1 MRLHFISRLAL
12 LLVAAFGVVATQV
25 FATHAWSQETL
36 EYMFVIGG
44 GVTIA
49 LALFDTVAGGIEQRA
64 LDGLIAL
71 LGAFAIVEA
80 LSFGGTELK
89 WWSFGTACAL
99 AGLSV
104 IGLAIH
110 EMTTERVV
118 HELSVTHDR
127 EPSEGPSG
135 FAPSRS

>member
-12 LLVAAFGVVATQV
+12 LLMAAFGVVATQV
-25 FATHAWSQETL
+25 WTGETL
-36 EYMFVIGG
+36 ELMFVIGG
-44 GVTIA
+44 ALAIA
-49 LALFDTVAGGIEQRA
+49 LAAADTIAAGVAQLA

-71 LGAFAIVEA
+71 LGAWTVVEA
-80 LSFGGTELK
+80 LVFGGAELK
-89 WWSFGTACAL
+89 WWSFGSACAL

-118 HELSVTHDR
+118 HELSVTSGG
-127 EPSEGPSG
+127 EPAASG
-135 FAPSRS
+135 FAESRL